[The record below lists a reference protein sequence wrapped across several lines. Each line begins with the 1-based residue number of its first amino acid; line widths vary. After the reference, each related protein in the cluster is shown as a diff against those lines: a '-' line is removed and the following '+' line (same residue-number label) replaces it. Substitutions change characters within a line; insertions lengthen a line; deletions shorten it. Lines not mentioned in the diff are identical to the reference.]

1 MRLALA
7 CERMAGR
14 WLYAWAL
21 VAVAFG
27 GASLLVPLYVVAL
40 GGDAFALGVLFASA
54 SLVGVPGSLGFG
66 TLADRT
72 GRQRIFVLGAM
83 ASTVVAMLLVPLL
96 ADIYQVVVV
105 NALLWLGFAAA
116 TPVLTLM
123 VVAGEPPDR
132 WTARIT
138 RLNRAQGIGWAL
150 GLALGLVVVRGG
162 SAVVDVIVAQRAFFV
177 ACAACAAV
185 ALGLAVR
192 TLPPDAASDEVTP
205 ADLRRRGGR
214 ASSRFNVRGAAFPFA
229 PGRFDVRGLHPRRVV
244 TRFTPRLGTYFL
256 ALFLVFTGFGVFFA
270 PLPAYLSGAGYGPG
284 EIFGFYLVL
293 NAGAA
298 AFFGRAGALA
308 EAYAIEQVHVAGL
321 AIRGIAFASVA
332 AVGVIV
338 GGSWL
343 GTGAYTLAFLV
354 MGLTWAVIAVTAATL
369 VTRLAPAEI
378 RGEALGVYGALVAV
392 GGGVGGVLGGRL
404 ALTGYAVTFGVAGAL
419 VLLGATVVVWM
430 AWRSARSPVVDPESA

>member
-1 MRLALA
+1 MGPVPKR
-7 CERMAGR
+7 
-14 WLYAWAL
+14 
-21 VAVAFG
+21 
-27 GASLLVPLYVVAL
+27 SLP
-40 GGDAFALGVLFASA
+40 
-54 SLVGVPGSLGFG
+54 
-66 TLADRT
+66 
-72 GRQRIFVLGAM
+72 
-83 ASTVVAMLLVPLL
+83 
-96 ADIYQVVVV
+96 
-105 NALLWLGFAAA
+105 
-116 TPVLTLM
+116 
-123 VVAGEPPDR
+123 
-132 WTARIT
+132 
-138 RLNRAQGIGWAL
+138 
-150 GLALGLVVVRGG
+150 
-162 SAVVDVIVAQRAFFV
+162 
-177 ACAACAAV
+177 
-185 ALGLAVR
+185 
-192 TLPPDAASDEVTP
+192 
-205 ADLRRRGGR
+205 GR
-214 ASSRFNVRGAAFPFA
+214 A
-229 PGRFDVRGLHPRRVV
+229 D
-244 TRFTPRLGTYFL
+244 RFTPRLGTYFL

-298 AFFGRAGALA
+298 ASFGRAGALA

-321 AIRGIAFASVA
+321 AIRGVAFASVA
-332 AVGVIV
+332 AVGGIV